1 MHGGVANI
9 GRHRTE
15 DVHHSR
21 TLAAARAEVRW
32 PHRTDGRP
40 GGLVRAA
47 TGTRLPNGRFA
58 PNAALQPKRDRLIA
72 KALAGV
78 IATQKERRMAKQV
91 SLRVVPDDPGID
103 GAAPDPRMA
112 PPEARPSGGR

>member
-9 GRHRTE
+9 GSHLTE

-21 TLAAARAEVRW
+21 TLAAARASVRW
-32 PHRTDGRP
+32 PHHTVGRN

-47 TGTRLPNGRFA
+47 TGARLPNGRFA
-58 PNAALQPKRDRLIA
+58 PNTAPQPKRDRLIA

-78 IATQKERRMAKQV
+78 IATQKKRRMAKDA
-91 SLRVVPDDPGID
+91 SLRVVSDDLGVD
-103 GAAPDPRMA
+103 EVHTA
-112 PPEARPSGGR
+112 PPR